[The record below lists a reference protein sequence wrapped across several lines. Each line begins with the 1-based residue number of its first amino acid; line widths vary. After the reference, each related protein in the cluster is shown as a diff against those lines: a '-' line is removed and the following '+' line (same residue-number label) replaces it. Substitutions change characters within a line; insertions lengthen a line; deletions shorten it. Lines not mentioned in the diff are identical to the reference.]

1 MGMSHGYGTPDDDE
15 SRRVLARA
23 LELGAFFS
31 LNGHEARS
39 PKVLQLIPLDRVL
52 TETDFPFSQRYD
64 RSADRPSAVDPIE
77 AQLAQHHHVPHAEHC
92 PRPWT
97 TPAPLTDLPAGASS
111 IDSITHEGAPTV
123 RTHGKTT
130 LVLSRVTIVGRYSG
144 REVSHEFRSLHV
156 WINEKG
162 GWRLAF
168 NQLTPVE

>member
-1 MGMSHGYGTPDDDE
+1 MRKWIALLLVSAAAITISAAPPADVHAAIRLYREALKSKDLAALDAIWTDDY
-15 SRRVLARA
+15 V
-23 LELGAFFS
+23 FV
-31 LNGHEARS
+31 NGHG
-39 PKVLQLIPLDRVL
+39 QLR
-52 TETDFPFSQRYD
+52 TK
-64 RSADRPSAVDPIE
+64 ADR
-77 AQLAQHHHVPHAEHC
+77 LADI
-92 PRPWT
+92 RS
-97 TPAPLTDLPAGASS
+97 GASS